1 MTGKRKRERW
11 PDEVQKWEREKSRI
25 CCSGRPYPDRRHRFQ
40 SPHIFCLSLNFAA
53 TSGGI
58 NVRLPKAATA
68 EPIKAEQL
76 TISLTRDDKLYL
88 NDKTISLDELSKTLE
103 RNQNKESLVIIR
115 ADNAVPHGRVVEVMD
130 MAKTHGFSRLAIG
143 VEQAPPERK

>member
-1 MTGKRKRERW
+1 MKFRNGN
-11 PDEVQKWEREKSRI
+11 EKKA
-25 CCSGRPYPDRRHRFQ
+25 RFAAAVDLT
-40 SPHIFCLSLNFAA
+40 PIVDTVFNLLIFFALSLNFAA

-76 TISLTRDDKLYL
+76 TISLTKDDKLYL

-103 RNQNKESLVIIR
+103 KNRDKESLVIIR

-130 MAKTHGFSRLAIG
+130 MVKTQGFSRLAIG
-143 VEQAPPERK
+143 VEQASPERK

>member
-1 MTGKRKRERW
+1 MKFRNGNGKKAGFAAAVDLT
-11 PDEVQKWEREKSRI
+11 PIVDTV
-25 CCSGRPYPDRRHRFQ
+25 FNLL
-40 SPHIFCLSLNFAA
+40 IFFALSLNFAA

-68 EPIKAEQL
+68 EPVKAEQL
-76 TISLTRDDKLYL
+76 TISLTKDDKLYL

-103 RNQNKESLVIIR
+103 GNQDKESLVIIR

>member
-1 MTGKRKRERW
+1 MRFKNGNGKKAGFAAAVDLT
-11 PDEVQKWEREKSRI
+11 PIVDTV
-25 CCSGRPYPDRRHRFQ
+25 FNLL
-40 SPHIFCLSLNFAA
+40 IFFALSLNFAA

-76 TISLTRDDKLYL
+76 TISLTKDDKLYL
-88 NDKTISLDELSKTLE
+88 NDKAISLEELSKTLE
-103 RNQNKESLVIIR
+103 KNRDKESLVIIR

-130 MAKTHGFSRLAIG
+130 MVKTQGFSRLAIG

>member
-1 MTGKRKRERW
+1 MKFRNGN
-11 PDEVQKWEREKSRI
+11 EKKAGFAAAVDLTPI
-25 CCSGRPYPDRRHRFQ
+25 VDTVFNLL
-40 SPHIFCLSLNFAA
+40 IFFALSLNFAA

-76 TISLTRDDKLYL
+76 TISLTKDDKLYL

-143 VEQAPPERK
+143 VEQAPRERK

>member
-1 MTGKRKRERW
+1 MKFKNGNGKRAGFAAAVDLT
-11 PDEVQKWEREKSRI
+11 PIVDTV
-25 CCSGRPYPDRRHRFQ
+25 FNLL
-40 SPHIFCLSLNFAA
+40 IFFALSLNFAA

-68 EPIKAEQL
+68 EPVKAEQL
-76 TISLTRDDKLYL
+76 TISLTKDDKLYL

-103 RNQNKESLVIIR
+103 KNQDKESLVIIR

-143 VEQAPPERK
+143 VEQAPRERK